1 MTSLHGP
8 AAGFEHIDEERCRGF
23 QASIELVGRKW
34 TAGILLA
41 GMRGARRFVEYRAL
55 VAGIS
60 DRLLTQRLKELEDD
74 GLVERTVV
82 PTMPVLIRYEPTER
96 ARGLM
101 QALHPLIAWS
111 ETEDRGGSRPAP
123 VPSANRRAQ
132 AE

>member
-1 MTSLHGP
+1 VASLAVPGP
-8 AAGFEHIDEERCRGF
+8 GFEHVDAEKCRSF
-23 QASIELVGRKW
+23 QDSVELVGRRW
-34 TAGILLA
+34 TAGVLLA

-74 GLVERTVV
+74 GLIERTVV
-82 PTMPVLIRYEPTER
+82 PTTPVLVRYVPTER

-111 ETEDRGGSRPAP
+111 ASERESED
-123 VPSANRRAQ
+123 
-132 AE
+132 